1 MPLVVLASIFTGLL
15 LLANVIATKLLF
27 INGWVLPA
35 GILAYPLTF
44 LISDTIA
51 EVYGRKIT
59 ARIIWLGFAVSLL
72 MVFIVYIA
80 QIFPAAPFWENQNAF
95 DSTLGSVPRIVLASM
110 IAYLISQHHDVLAFH
125 MWKNFT
131 NGKHLWLRN
140 NASTLVSQAIDTV
153 LFVCIAFAGTVEG
166 SILLN
171 MLITQYIFK
180 ILIAIVDT
188 PLVYALVS
196 FIRSREWSDLPK
208 VSQP

>member
-95 DSTLGSVPRIVLASM
+95 DSILGSVPRIVLASM
-110 IAYLISQHHDVLAFH
+110 VAYLISQHHDVFAFH